1 MLCVKLAPEAMSE
14 LVQATTPL
22 DVPAWSHVILWP
34 ALIVWTLI
42 LARTR
47 RRVRRSAL
55 LLALV
60 PLCFVADL
68 GALAVSIAWPTP
80 ASNSF
85 VFAVLW
91 LTVLLSTTTFLVL
104 RAADD
109 GGDDGADVDEPEPPW
124 WPEFERQLRDYTR
137 GPQGPTGDPR
147 TPAGTSA

>member
-1 MLCVKLAPEAMSE
+1 MLCVKLAPQAMSE

-22 DVPAWSHVILWP
+22 DVPAWSHLILWP
-34 ALIVWTLI
+34 ALIVWALI
-42 LARTR
+42 LARSR
-47 RRVRRSAL
+47 PRLRRSPL

-60 PLCFVADL
+60 PLCFLADL
-68 GALAVSIAWPTP
+68 GALVVSFAWPTP

-91 LTVLLSTTTFLVL
+91 LAVLLSTTTFLVL

-109 GGDDGADVDEPEPPW
+109 GGEASDHEPEPPW

-137 GPQGPTGDPR
+137 GPGGSTGGNPR